1 MYDLTTAVMN
11 ELDQELVRRSEARK
25 RRAAA
30 RKLELEQ
37 AASTG
42 CKAIA
47 AGFSAKTCQ
56 VNLFFG
62 DWCDCCRASW
72 LLANALD

>member
-1 MYDLTTAVMN
+1 MN
-11 ELDQELVRRSEARK
+11 ESDQELVRRSEARK
-25 RRAAA
+25 QRAAA

-42 CKAIA
+42 CAAIA

-56 VNLFFG
+56 KALFYG
-62 DWCDCCRASW
+62 DWCDCCRAEF

>member
-1 MYDLTTAVMN
+1 MYDLSMAVMN
-11 ELDQELVRRSEARK
+11 ELDQELARRSE
-25 RRAAA
+25 A

-56 VNLFFG
+56 KALFYG
-62 DWCDCCRASW
+62 DWCDCCRAEF

>member
-1 MYDLTTAVMN
+1 MN
-11 ELDQELVRRSEARK
+11 DLDQDLAQRSEARK
-25 RRAAA
+25 QRAAA

-56 VNLFFG
+56 KTLFYG
-62 DWCDCCRASW
+62 DWCDCCRAEF